1 MNAHLYTKT
10 PRAWEALARPDGLDR
25 RAHTL
30 LLMANG
36 RRSLRELSR
45 LLDED
50 VHDLACRLTSQGYLQ
65 DSGFMPLEPADD
77 DTALNA

>member
-1 MNAHLYTKT
+1 MEGHLYTKT
-10 PRAWEALARPDGLDR
+10 PCAWEALARPDGLDR

-50 VHDLACRLTSQGYLQ
+50 VHELARRLTAQGYLLDNQ
-65 DSGFMPLEPADD
+65 APALADADD
-77 DTALNA
+77 EAA

>member
-1 MNAHLYTKT
+1 MEGHLYTKT
-10 PRAWEALARPDGLDR
+10 PRAWAALARPDGLDR

-50 VHDLACRLTSQGYLQ
+50 VHELALRLAAQGYLLDNQ
-65 DSGFMPLEPADD
+65 APALADADD
-77 DTALNA
+77 EAA

>member
-1 MNAHLYTKT
+1 MEGNLYTKT

-50 VHDLACRLTSQGYLQ
+50 VHELARRLAAQGYLLDNQ
-65 DSGFMPLEPADD
+65 APVLADADD
-77 DTALNA
+77 EAA

>member
-1 MNAHLYTKT
+1 METPLYTRT
-10 PRAWEALARPDGLDR
+10 HQAWQALARPDGLDR

-30 LLMANG
+30 LLLANG

-50 VHDLACRLTSQGYLQ
+50 IHPLALSLASQGYLQ
-65 DSGFMPLEPADD
+65 DTRAVALTEPDD
-77 DTALNA
+77 EAA

>member
-1 MNAHLYTKT
+1 METPLYTRT
-10 PRAWEALARPDGLDR
+10 PQAWQALAHPDSIDR

-30 LLMANG
+30 LLLANG

-50 VHDLACRLTSQGYLQ
+50 VSEPADRLAAQGYLQ
-65 DSGFMPLEPADD
+65 DTRAVVLTEPDDEPA
-77 DTALNA
+77 

>member
-1 MNAHLYTKT
+1 MNTHLYAKT

-50 VHDLACRLTSQGYLQ
+50 VHDLAFRLSNQGYLQ
-65 DSGFMPLEPADD
+65 DSGLAPLDFADD
-77 DTALNA
+77 DLTLND